1 MNEKAKRNLI
11 LIAFPTVLILYRIYL
26 LLRYCSQY
34 LDTDQALMWYGTAV
48 FGHFQFPEPC
58 FFGQSYGSMIES
70 LLAVP
75 LYWIKVPFSFA
86 LPIVTILLSIIPFF
100 YLAYQAYR
108 KGNVKICLAILF
120 CYLAMSWRWDIL
132 TSVPRA
138 LIGGFAF
145 SVIGMVWVNTENSRV
160 KAFFGALLA
169 YLGYIVTSSA
179 IAVVGIGMLWFCL
192 EIRKKKRNVLPAA
205 GGFLCGFLL
214 ERLVKG
220 FYLTNADYALHPDW
234 GMRFEAGALLSNLK
248 NIYNICA
255 DFTPFGSFGG
265 WVFLAALFGALVYL
279 AVKKRYKVFIL
290 ILAAVSG
297 IILMLG
303 LGKMNDYTEGSLLF
317 GQLRMLLVIPYL
329 IILILYFMA
338 CDPKTEVPELHFK
351 AEGIFLILFLCL
363 AVYKAAAFE
372 MQVRNQES
380 VLYTDAFPVSKV
392 TDVLQ
397 QGETVISTA
406 REQEIDVIVVNTGR
420 EIFGYAL
427 AAEYYGEFTFYNI
440 SYDRRTWVY
449 HKLLKPDHYKVL
461 FVDFFGD
468 SSDTETVQIT
478 DMSVPDYI
486 AERFG
491 VYRNPY
497 TQK

>member
-1 MNEKAKRNLI
+1 
-11 LIAFPTVLILYRIYL
+11 
-26 LLRYCSQY
+26 
-34 LDTDQALMWYGTAV
+34 MWYGTAI

-70 LLAVP
+70 MLAVP

-108 KGNVKICLAILF
+108 KGNIKICLAILF
-120 CYLAMSWRWDIL
+120 CYLAMSWKWDIL
-132 TSVPRA
+132 TFVPRA

-169 YLGYIVTSSA
+169 YVGYIMTSSA

-192 EIRKKKRNVLPAA
+192 EIKKKKRNVLPAA
-205 GGFLCGFLL
+205 IGFMLGFLL

-220 FYLTNADYALHPDW
+220 FYIKNVDYALHPEL
-234 GMRFEAGALLSNLK
+234 GMQFEVNTFISNFK
-248 NIYNICA
+248 NISNICA
-255 DFTPFGSFGG
+255 DFTPLGTFGG
-265 WVFLAALFGALVYL
+265 WVFLAAVISALVYL
-279 AVKKRYKVFIL
+279 IVKKHNKIL
-290 ILAAVSG
+290 ILSLAAVLG
-297 IILMLG
+297 TLLMLG
-303 LGKMNDYTEGSLLF
+303 FGKINDYMEESLLF
-317 GQLRMLLVIPYL
+317 SQLRMLLVVPY
-329 IILILYFMA
+329 ITILILYFIA
-338 CDPKTEVPELHFK
+338 CEPETKTPALHFK
-351 AEGIFLILFLCL
+351 TAGIFLIVFLCL
-363 AVYKAAAFE
+363 TICKVATVE

-380 VLYTDAFPVSKV
+380 VLYTDTFPVSKV

-397 QGETVISTA
+397 QGENVISTA
-406 REQEIDVIVVNTGR
+406 RKQEADVIVVNTGR

-427 AAEYYGEFTFYNI
+427 AAEYYGEFTFYNT

-449 HKLLKPDHYKVL
+449 HKLLKPDDYNVL

-468 SSDTETVQIT
+468 SLDTESVQIT

-486 AERFG
+486 AKKFG